1 MNTWEK
7 LEESKNG
14 RIQITVSGKETEL
27 RYTVHQMQRLEAM
40 FSAEKDEETG
50 VSSLSKVSERDI
62 DILEIALNPLPDQTD
77 FTREFIVEKLD
88 LDQIKILAQYWLQKK
103 VFNPSFEVKT
113 ASSKN

>member
-1 MNTWEK
+1 MNTWDK
-7 LEESKNG
+7 LEEAKNG
-14 RIQITVSGKETEL
+14 RITISIGGKETEL

-50 VSSLSKVSERDI
+50 VRSLSKVSERDI
-62 DILEIALNPLPDQTD
+62 DICEIALNPLFDQTD

-103 VFNPSFEVKT
+103 VFTPSFEVKT
-113 ASSKN
+113 TSSKN